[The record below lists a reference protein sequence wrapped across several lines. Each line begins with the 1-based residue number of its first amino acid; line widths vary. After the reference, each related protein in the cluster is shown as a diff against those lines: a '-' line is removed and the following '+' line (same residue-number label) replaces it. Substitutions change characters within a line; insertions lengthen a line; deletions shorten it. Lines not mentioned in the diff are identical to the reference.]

1 MTIHVHFV
9 FLCIIY
15 CCFRNVKA
23 IYYLTDCI
31 CMPEMVHDWFN
42 KIFYVN
48 LRTFFSKKKS
58 TAFMI
63 ALSTYENTM
72 RDITLFCS
80 FIGVSR
86 EQYRQVV
93 KSTEPFDWNCS
104 HCNTRDVSADEPDH
118 ERTRLSTEL
127 HNHSSFEI
135 SRNSIN
141 IPECQVEDDI
151 TDDSI
156 NSTIDPQH
164 AEDITFEIVT
174 QGSQRLKRSKMYVA
188 AEITASQLL
197 RKCSNIY
204 SPPTISVLD
213 KDLSA

>member
-1 MTIHVHFV
+1 
-9 FLCIIY
+9 
-15 CCFRNVKA
+15 
-23 IYYLTDCI
+23 
-31 CMPEMVHDWFN
+31 
-42 KIFYVN
+42 
-48 LRTFFSKKKS
+48 
-58 TAFMI
+58 MI
-63 ALSTYENTM
+63 ALNAYENTM
-72 RDITLFCS
+72 RDITLFFS

-104 HCNTRDVSADEPDH
+104 QCNTRDVSADEPDH
-118 ERTRLSTEL
+118 ESTQLSTEL
-127 HNHSSFEI
+127 HNDSSFEI

-164 AEDITFEIVT
+164 AEDITFKIVT